1 MITNDKTKEAEALIE
16 ECINCINEGRTD
28 NFSSYEEGVKDTLEW
43 LLYDCDKPIIGRE
56 A

>member
-16 ECINCINEGRTD
+16 ECVNCINEGRTD
-28 NFSSYEEGVKDTLEW
+28 SFASYEEGVKDTLEW